1 MEAKRQPTRYGR
13 DPEISAR
20 NQNRIRN
27 LIEVEKIVKKLNSHI
42 LGRAKMTNTMVR
54 AAEILLRKI
63 QPDLTAIQ
71 LSQDSTAGVPLLKIV
86 RAAAIE
92 HDERADK
99 LLDGVLDS
107 EQSGAGPAL
116 DGADTQIEHVS
127 ASSSKVM
134 PD

>member
-1 MEAKRQPTRYGR
+1 MEADRKPTRYGR

-71 LSQDSTAGVPLLKIV
+71 LSTDNSQGVPLLKIV
-86 RAAAIE
+86 RAAEPGAIE
-92 HDERADK
+92 HDDRADR
-99 LLDGVLDS
+99 LLDGVLDGPES
-107 EQSGAGPAL
+107 EQTGG
-116 DGADTQIEHVS
+116 GGQIEHVS

>member
-1 MEAKRQPTRYGR
+1 METQPKRNSGRYGR

-20 NQNRIRN
+20 NQDRIRN

-42 LGRAKMTNTMVR
+42 LGKAKMTNTMVR

-71 LSQDSTAGVPLLKIV
+71 LSHDDTAGVPLLKIV
-86 RAAAIE
+86 RQAAIE
-92 HDERADK
+92 HVPDEAA
-99 LLDGVLDS
+99 VPLDS
-107 EQSGAGPAL
+107 A
-116 DGADTQIEHVS
+116 ADSAEHDDRHAS
-127 ASSSKVM
+127 APSSQLL